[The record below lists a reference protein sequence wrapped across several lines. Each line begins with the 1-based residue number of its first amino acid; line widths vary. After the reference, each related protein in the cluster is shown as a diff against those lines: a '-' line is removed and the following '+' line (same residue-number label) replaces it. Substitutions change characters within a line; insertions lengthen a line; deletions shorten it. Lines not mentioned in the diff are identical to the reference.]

1 MGVAARRARELRQR
15 ERLILDTA
23 RDILVED
30 GLGGLSMERVA
41 EATEY
46 SVGTVY
52 NHFPNKDEIVLV
64 LAIESLGLR
73 LELGERVSR
82 FKARPREK
90 MAALWAIS
98 GRLFPRHTVAEIE
111 HHDNP
116 RRNKTSVERRKTL
129 EALGVRFLS
138 VSTNAVR
145 EAISAGDLVLPP
157 NLGVT
162 HFVFILWAI
171 ESTGM
176 RSALLRLW
184 AVEPSGYGPS
194 LTGDRALNES
204 SLAESVTIQSEA
216 AEQLRGVRV
225 AGESVLDAFGW
236 RPLST
241 EWDYEETMKRI
252 RTELFPPE
260 EMRELLGQRA
270 VEAGA
275 AAD

>member
-1 MGVAARRARELRQR
+1 MGVAERRARELIQR

-23 RDILVED
+23 RDILLED
-30 GLGGLSMERVA
+30 GLGGLSMERIA

-52 NHFPNKDEIVLV
+52 NHFPSKDEIVLA
-64 LAIESLGLR
+64 LAIESTKLR
-73 LELGERVSR
+73 GELAERVTH
-82 FKARPREK
+82 FDARPREK
-90 MAALWAIS
+90 MAALSVIA
-98 GRLFPRHTVAEIE
+98 GLMFPRHTVAEIG

-116 RRNKTSVERRKTL
+116 KRSKTSVERRESLFASGT
-129 EALGVRFLS
+129 RFLS
-138 VSTNAVR
+138 LSANVVR
-145 EAISAGDLVLPP
+145 EAISTGDLVLPP

-162 HFVFILWAI
+162 HLIFILWAI
-171 ESTGM
+171 ESSGM

-270 VEAGA
+270 AEAGA
-275 AAD
+275 PAD